1 MYLRFFGRSAA
12 AVSCVV
18 WTLGAHAQEAS
29 PPPTPPPAA
38 TTTPPESKGA
48 VPLPTLQVESAP
60 KPKVAKKKSAAKSAA
75 KQSPAPQPAPSA
87 PMPVTAPSTEGLT
100 GELLRASRQETSG
113 VTSFSAAEVER
124 SNGTN
129 LYDVI
134 SSTPNLTPAAGGA
147 TLPAIRGESAG
158 PSDLGGTLLYGTSPQ
173 IALIADDIARVTSY
187 SNASFTNLY
196 DVKWVDV
203 LKGPQPAM
211 VGTNAFAGA
220 YVVKTNDPGFKWY
233 SESFSEVT
241 WSEVTGVNYRVAGVA
256 NAPLSSEA
264 AMRLVVQFED
274 GDDPFDVRVK
284 GVIPPAGKDIEAIND
299 FTTLNLR
306 GKFLVEPD
314 NVPGLS
320 ILATAEYQQGI
331 DNAFNSFVDKPSTS
345 GFRYRDRVS
354 VYGNDIRIF
363 DTEAWVGGLT
373 ATYALSSREELKS
386 VTSYVWDNF
395 ASAPQSVGT
404 KINDVTETRFAQ
416 DLVYGFRGVNQ
427 LTGVVGVSVTQDN
440 RYYKVTAPITLV
452 QDFEIE
458 NQAVYAD
465 VAWNFAPRF
474 DLLFGGRIDHRRDDR
489 STFYDTAAPAPG
501 VTRPYQDEETYLLPK
516 IGLQYHLG
524 ISETIA
530 ATVRKG
536 YNPGGAF
543 VNIYTGA
550 YFEFQDETMWTY
562 EVAYRNRLLQD
573 KLSVGVTAYYND
585 YKDKQLFI
593 SPTPFNYTIF
603 NEPKARSY
611 GVEFEANAAVTDDLD
626 VRAGLGLQ
634 QTELLDITPAT
645 LAVVKGPDFGMDP
658 AVTPSIALAWRP
670 LTGVELSSKLMY
682 VSSYYSYIN
691 APANKAGDY
700 TLLDIG
706 ASYTMGPIV
715 ARAFINNVT
724 DEVAA
729 STVYEFGATLLPPRT
744 FGSSLKVS
752 F

>member
-1 MYLRFFGRSAA
+1 
-12 AVSCVV
+12 
-18 WTLGAHAQEAS
+18 
-29 PPPTPPPAA
+29 
-38 TTTPPESKGA
+38 
-48 VPLPTLQVESAP
+48 
-60 KPKVAKKKSAAKSAA
+60 
-75 KQSPAPQPAPSA
+75 
-87 PMPVTAPSTEGLT
+87 
-100 GELLRASRQETSG
+100 
-113 VTSFSAAEVER
+113 
-124 SNGTN
+124 
-129 LYDVI
+129 
-134 SSTPNLTPAAGGA
+134 
-147 TLPAIRGESAG
+147 
-158 PSDLGGTLLYGTSPQ
+158 
-173 IALIADDIARVTSY
+173 
-187 SNASFTNLY
+187 
-196 DVKWVDV
+196 
-203 LKGPQPAM
+203 
-211 VGTNAFAGA
+211 
-220 YVVKTNDPGFKWY
+220 
-233 SESFSEVT
+233 
-241 WSEVTGVNYRVAGVA
+241 
-256 NAPLSSEA
+256 
-264 AMRLVVQFED
+264 MRLVVQFED

-284 GVIPPAGKDIEAIND
+284 NVFPPAGKDIEAIND
-299 FTTLNLR
+299 YTTLNLR

-314 NVPGLS
+314 SIPGLS

-331 DNAFNSFVDKPSTS
+331 DNAFNSFVDKPSVS

-354 VYGNDIRIF
+354 LYGNDIRIF

-427 LTGVVGVSVTQDN
+427 LTGVIGASVTQDN
-440 RYYKVTAPITLV
+440 RYYGISVPIALV
-452 QDFEIE
+452 QDFDIE

-465 VAWNFAPRF
+465 VAWSFAPRF
-474 DLLFGGRIDHRRDDR
+474 DLLFGGRVDHRRDDR
-489 STFYDTAAPAPG
+489 FTFVNSIFTPGATYDYAA
-501 VTRPYQDEETYLLPK
+501 EKTYLLPK

-524 ISETIA
+524 PSETIA

-543 VNIYTGA
+543 ANIYTGV

-585 YKDKQLFI
+585 YKDKQLYI
-593 SPTPFNYTIF
+593 GGPGPFDYTIF

-611 GVEFEANAAVTDDLD
+611 GVELEAKAAVTDDLD

-634 QTELLDITPAT
+634 QTELVDITPAT
-645 LAVVKGPDFGMDP
+645 LAIVKGTDFGMDP

-715 ARAFINNVT
+715 ARAFVNNVT